1 MIVRQKS
8 EGHLNVPC
16 FFVAL
21 DLLFATVAAAVFVV
35 AVMTSAAHVG
45 FGEFADR
52 QDFAFEEQWHA
63 GELVVEVDFHEF
75 NADFRPIGQTI
86 RQWFPRAWFTFSSKN
101 PQDVYHRIFLFQNIF
116 ILFVED
122 HLERAF
128 KVFVIL

>member
-1 MIVRQKS
+1 MSDKKS
-8 EGHLNVPC
+8 KGHLNDPC
-16 FFVAL
+16 FFVAF
-21 DLLFATVAAAVFVV
+21 DLLFATAVAAAVAVSAAAVFVV

-86 RQWFPRAWFTFSSKN
+86 RQWFPLWFTFSSKN
-101 PQDVYHRIFLFQNIF
+101 LR
-116 ILFVED
+116 
-122 HLERAF
+122 
-128 KVFVIL
+128 